1 MKKPIL
7 IGITGGT
14 GSGKSTVAKS
24 IYRNFKKESIAIIMQ
39 DSYYKDQSHLTFE
52 ERTKTNYDH
61 PHAFDTPLL
70 IEHLEKLLRGEAIE
84 MPIYDFTVH
93 NRKKETVKEEPKDI
107 IIVEGILILEDKRLR
122 DLFDIKIYVDTDA
135 DIRILRRL
143 TRDIRDRG
151 RTLESVIDQYLSVV
165 RPMHLQFI
173 EPTKRY
179 ADLIVPEGG
188 KNRVAID
195 ILVSTIK
202 QHLSEHPQDEVQINP
217 AQELL
222 TSDS

>member
-1 MKKPIL
+1 M
-7 IGITGGT
+7 
-14 GSGKSTVAKS
+14 
-24 IYRNFKKESIAIIMQ
+24 
-39 DSYYKDQSHLTFE
+39 
-52 ERTKTNYDH
+52 
-61 PHAFDTPLL
+61 
-70 IEHLEKLLRGEAIE
+70 
-84 MPIYDFTVH
+84 
-93 NRKKETVKEEPKDI
+93 
-107 IIVEGILILEDKRLR
+107 
-122 DLFDIKIYVDTDA
+122 FDIKIYVDTDA

-151 RTLESVIDQYLSVV
+151 RTLESVIEQYLSVV

-202 QHLSEHPQDEVQINP
+202 QHLTEQPQDESSFSHVQEI
-217 AQELL
+217 LK
-222 TSDS
+222 SDS

>member
-24 IYRNFKKESIAIIMQ
+24 IYRNFKKESISIIMQ
-39 DSYYKDQSHLTFE
+39 DSYYKDQSDMTFE
-52 ERTKTNYDH
+52 ERRRATWYH
-61 PHAFDTPLL
+61 AHAFDTPLL
-70 IEHLEKLLRGEAIE
+70 ISHLEMMLKGQAIE
-84 MPIYDFTVH
+84 MPIYDFTIH
-93 NRKKETVKEEPKDI
+93 NRKKETVREEPKDI
-107 IIVEGILILEDKRLR
+107 IIVEGILILEDERLR
-122 DLFDIKIYVDTDA
+122 NLFDIKIYVDTDA

-151 RTLESVIDQYLSVV
+151 RTLESVIDQYLGVV

-179 ADLIVPEGG
+179 ADLIIPEGG

-202 QHLSEHPQDEVQINP
+202 QHLTEGPVDELPRPDVSKI
-217 AQELL
+217 LK
-222 TSDS
+222 

>member
-24 IYRNFKKESIAIIMQ
+24 IYRNFKKESISIIMQ
-39 DSYYKDQSHLTFE
+39 DSYYKDQSDMTFE

-70 IEHLEKLLRGEAIE
+70 IKHLEMMLKGQAIE
-84 MPIYDFTVH
+84 MPISDFTIH
-93 NRKKETVKEEPKDI
+93 NRKKETLREEPKDI

-151 RTLESVIDQYLSVV
+151 RTLESVVDQYLGVV

-179 ADLIVPEGG
+179 ADLIIPEGG
-188 KNRVAID
+188 KNQVAID

-202 QHLSEHPQDEVQINP
+202 QHLTEGPLE
-217 AQELL
+217 ELPITDVTEIL
-222 TSDS
+222 K

>member
-24 IYRNFKKESIAIIMQ
+24 IYRNFKKESISIIMQ
-39 DSYYKDQSHLTFE
+39 DSYYKDQSSMTFE

-70 IEHLEKLLRGEAIE
+70 IEHLKSLVSGQAIE
-84 MPIYDFTVH
+84 MPIYDFTIH
-93 NRKKETVKEEPKDI
+93 NRKEETVREEPKDI
-107 IIVEGILILEDKRLR
+107 IIVEGILILEDERLR
-122 DLFDIKIYVDTDA
+122 NLFDIKIYVDTDA

-188 KNRVAID
+188 KNQVAID

-202 QHLSEHPQDEVQINP
+202 QHLT
-217 AQELL
+217 QEPVEEIKESRLEEIR
-222 TSDS
+222 

>member
-1 MKKPIL
+1 MRKPIL

-24 IYRNFKKESIAIIMQ
+24 IYRNFKKESISIIMQ
-39 DSYYKDQSHLTFE
+39 DSYYKDQSDMTFE

-70 IEHLEKLLRGEAIE
+70 IKHLELMLKGQAIE
-84 MPIYDFTVH
+84 MPIYDFTIH
-93 NRKKETVKEEPKDI
+93 NRKKETIREEPKDI

-151 RTLESVIDQYLSVV
+151 RTLESVIDQYLGVV

-179 ADLIVPEGG
+179 ADLIIPEGG

-202 QHLSEHPQDEVQINP
+202 QHLTEGPLE
-217 AQELL
+217 ELPKVDITEIL
-222 TSDS
+222 K

>member
-24 IYRNFKKESIAIIMQ
+24 IYKNFKKESIAIIMQ

-52 ERTKTNYDH
+52 ERTKINYDH

-70 IEHLEKLLRGEAIE
+70 IEHLKTLLSGEAID

-93 NRKKETVKEEPKDI
+93 NRKEETTKEEPKNI
-107 IIVEGILILEDKRLR
+107 IIVEGILILEDERLR
-122 DLFDIKIYVDTDA
+122 NLFDIKIYVDTDA

-151 RTLESVIDQYLSVV
+151 RTLESVIDQYLTVV

-202 QHLSEHPQDEVQINP
+202 QHLSEEPVQVKPKAAVHEI
-217 AQELL
+217 LK
-222 TSDS
+222 

>member
-39 DSYYKDQSHLTFE
+39 DSYYKDQSHLTFD

-70 IEHLEKLLRGEAIE
+70 IEHLETLLRGEAIE

-93 NRKKETVKEEPKDI
+93 NRKK
-107 IIVEGILILEDKRLR
+107 KRSR
-122 DLFDIKIYVDTDA
+122 KSP
-135 DIRILRRL
+135 RIL
-143 TRDIRDRG
+143 
-151 RTLESVIDQYLSVV
+151 SS
-165 RPMHLQFI
+165 
-173 EPTKRY
+173 
-179 ADLIVPEGG
+179 
-188 KNRVAID
+188 
-195 ILVSTIK
+195 
-202 QHLSEHPQDEVQINP
+202 
-217 AQELL
+217 
-222 TSDS
+222 

>member
-39 DSYYKDQSHLTFE
+39 DSYYKDQSHLTFD

-70 IEHLEKLLRGEAIE
+70 IEHLETLLRGEAIE

-93 NRKKETVKEEPKDI
+93 NRKKETIKEEPKDI
-107 IIVEGILILEDKRLR
+107 IIVEGILILEDEKLR

-151 RTLESVIDQYLSVV
+151 RTLASVIEQYLSVV

-202 QHLSEHPQDEVQINP
+202 QHLTELPQDESSVSHVQEI
-217 AQELL
+217 LK
-222 TSDS
+222 SDS

>member
-39 DSYYKDQSHLTFE
+39 DSYYKDQSRLTFD

-70 IEHLEKLLRGEAIE
+70 IEHLETLLRGEAIE

-93 NRKKETVKEEPKDI
+93 NRKKETNKEEPKDI
-107 IIVEGILILEDKRLR
+107 IIVEGILILEDEKLR
-122 DLFDIKIYVDTDA
+122 NLFDIKVYVDTDA

-151 RTLESVIDQYLSVV
+151 RTLESVIEQYLSVV

-202 QHLSEHPQDEVQINP
+202 QHLTELPQDESSVSHVQEI
-217 AQELL
+217 LK
-222 TSDS
+222 SDS

>member
-39 DSYYKDQSHLTFE
+39 DSYYKDQSHLTFD

-70 IEHLEKLLRGEAIE
+70 IEHLETLLRGEAIE

-93 NRKKETVKEEPKDI
+93 NRKKETIKEEPKDI
-107 IIVEGILILEDKRLR
+107 IIVEGILILEDEKLR

-151 RTLESVIDQYLSVV
+151 RTLESVIEQYLNVV

-202 QHLSEHPQDEVQINP
+202 QHLTEQPQDESSFSHVQEI
-217 AQELL
+217 LK
-222 TSDS
+222 SDS

>member
-24 IYRNFKKESIAIIMQ
+24 IYRNFKKESISIIMQ
-39 DSYYKDQSHLTFE
+39 DSYYKDQSDMTFE

-70 IEHLEKLLRGEAIE
+70 IKHLEMMLKGQAIE
-84 MPIYDFTVH
+84 MPIYDFTIH
-93 NRKKETVKEEPKDI
+93 NRKKETLREEPKDI

-151 RTLESVIDQYLSVV
+151 RTLESVVDQYLGVV

-179 ADLIVPEGG
+179 ADLIIPEGG
-188 KNRVAID
+188 KNQVAID

-202 QHLSEHPQDEVQINP
+202 QHLTEGPVDEVPI
-217 AQELL
+217 
-222 TSDS
+222 SDVTEILK

>member
-24 IYRNFKKESIAIIMQ
+24 IYRNFKKESISIIMQ
-39 DSYYKDQSHLTFE
+39 DSYYKDQSNMTFE

-70 IEHLEKLLRGEAIE
+70 ITHLEAMLKGKAIE
-84 MPIYDFTVH
+84 IPIYDFTIH
-93 NRKKETVKEEPKDI
+93 NRKKETVREEPKDI

-151 RTLESVIDQYLSVV
+151 RTVESVIDQYLGVV

-179 ADLIVPEGG
+179 ADLIIPEGG

-202 QHLSEHPQDEVQINP
+202 QHLAEEPVDEHQKADVNEI
-217 AQELL
+217 L
-222 TSDS
+222 

>member
-39 DSYYKDQSHLTFE
+39 DSYYKDQSHLTFD

-70 IEHLEKLLRGEAIE
+70 IEHLETLLRGEAIE

-93 NRKKETVKEEPKDI
+93 NRKKETIKEEPKDI
-107 IIVEGILILEDKRLR
+107 IIVEGILILEDEKLR

-151 RTLESVIDQYLSVV
+151 RTLASVIEQYLSVV

-202 QHLSEHPQDEVQINP
+202 QHLTEQPQDESSFSHVQEI
-217 AQELL
+217 LK
-222 TSDS
+222 SDS

>member
-24 IYRNFKKESIAIIMQ
+24 IYRNFKKESISIIMQ
-39 DSYYKDQSHLTFE
+39 DSYYKDQSDMTFE

-70 IEHLEKLLRGEAIE
+70 IKHLETMLKGQAIE
-84 MPIYDFTVH
+84 MPIYDFTIH
-93 NRKKETVKEEPKDI
+93 NRKKETLREEPKDI

-151 RTLESVIDQYLSVV
+151 RTLESVVDQYLGVV

-179 ADLIVPEGG
+179 ADLIIPEGG
-188 KNRVAID
+188 KNQVAID

-202 QHLSEHPQDEVQINP
+202 QHLTEGPLE
-217 AQELL
+217 ELPITDVTEIL
-222 TSDS
+222 K

>member
-24 IYRNFKKESIAIIMQ
+24 IYKNFKKESIAIIMQ

-52 ERTKTNYDH
+52 ERTKINYDH

-70 IEHLEKLLRGEAIE
+70 IEHLKTLLSGEAID

-93 NRKKETVKEEPKDI
+93 NRKEETIKEEPKNI
-107 IIVEGILILEDKRLR
+107 IIVEGILILEDERLR
-122 DLFDIKIYVDTDA
+122 NLLDIKIYVDTDA

-151 RTLESVIDQYLSVV
+151 RTLESVIDQYLTVV

-202 QHLSEHPQDEVQINP
+202 QHLSEEPVQVKPKAAVHEI
-217 AQELL
+217 LK
-222 TSDS
+222 

>member
-24 IYRNFKKESIAIIMQ
+24 IYRNFKKESISIIMQ
-39 DSYYKDQSHLTFE
+39 DSYYKDQSDMTFE

-70 IEHLEKLLRGEAIE
+70 IKHLEMMLKGQAIE
-84 MPIYDFTVH
+84 MPIYDFTIH
-93 NRKKETVKEEPKDI
+93 NRKKETLREEPKDI
-107 IIVEGILILEDKRLR
+107 IIVEGILILEDKKLR

-151 RTLESVIDQYLSVV
+151 RTLESVVDQYLGVV

-179 ADLIVPEGG
+179 ADLIIPEGG
-188 KNRVAID
+188 KNQVAID

-202 QHLSEHPQDEVQINP
+202 QHLTEGPLEEVQI
-217 AQELL
+217 
-222 TSDS
+222 SDVTEILK

>member
-1 MKKPIL
+1 MRKPLL

-14 GSGKSTVAKS
+14 GSGKSTVAKA
-24 IYRNFKKESIAIIMQ
+24 IYRNFKKESISIIMQ
-39 DSYYKDQSHLTFE
+39 DSYYKDQSELTYE

-61 PHAFDTPLL
+61 PHAFDTDLL
-70 IEHLEKLLRGEAIE
+70 IRHLNSLIRGEAIE
-84 MPIYDFTVH
+84 IPIYDFTIH
-93 NRKKETVKEEPKDI
+93 NRKKETLREEPKDI
-107 IIVEGILILEDKRLR
+107 IIVEGILILEDERLR

-135 DIRILRRL
+135 DLRILRRL

-151 RTLESVIDQYLSVV
+151 RTLESVIDQYLTVV

-195 ILVSTIK
+195 ILVSTIR
-202 QHLSEHPQDEVQINP
+202 QHFSEDESEINHDEV
-217 AQELL
+217 EME
-222 TSDS
+222 

>member
-24 IYRNFKKESIAIIMQ
+24 IYRNFKKESISIIMQ
-39 DSYYKDQSHLTFE
+39 DSYYKDQSNMTFE

-70 IEHLEKLLRGEAIE
+70 IEHLKTLVSGQAID
-84 MPIYDFTVH
+84 MPIYDFTIH
-93 NRKKETVKEEPKDI
+93 NRKEETVREEPKDI
-107 IIVEGILILEDKRLR
+107 IIVEGILILEDERLR
-122 DLFDIKIYVDTDA
+122 NLFDIKIYVDTDA

-202 QHLSEHPQDEVQINP
+202 QHLT
-217 AQELL
+217 QEPVEEIQKSTLQEIL
-222 TSDS
+222 

>member
-39 DSYYKDQSHLTFE
+39 DSYYKDQSHLTFD

-70 IEHLEKLLRGEAIE
+70 IEHLETLLRGEAIE

-93 NRKKETVKEEPKDI
+93 TRKKETIKEEPKDI
-107 IIVEGILILEDKRLR
+107 IIVEGILILEDEKLR

-151 RTLESVIDQYLSVV
+151 RTLESVIEQYLSVV

-202 QHLSEHPQDEVQINP
+202 QHLTEQPQDESSFSHVQEI
-217 AQELL
+217 LK
-222 TSDS
+222 SDS